1 MSRLINRGA
10 KRDREEIGMKVER
23 SGALVRQVWR
33 LASLSLAVVVL
44 LAVAAACGG
53 NEEETT
59 GTGTAAA
66 TGSPSTTVVGTAAPQ
81 GTTVA
86 SGEVPGIS
94 DTEILLGAEC
104 ILSGSMGAVYST
116 IPKTVSAYF
125 NYINETQ
132 GGVCGRK
139 IVYKVEDNT
148 DDPARGVE
156 VARKLVEQDKVFAMV
171 GSLGDA
177 PHPATME
184 FLNEQQVPDILVS
197 AGGHRFGSDPV
208 GHPWTVQMIPDYTI
222 EGTFFGRYISE
233 NLPGKKVA
241 VLWENSAA
249 GIDGLAGVKQG
260 LDPSKNELVADQS
273 YNIGDISIASQV
285 TNLKN
290 SGAEVAIVHG
300 SPGFTAQLIKNAD
313 RMGWHP
319 QLFMSYINSD
329 DMMFSFAPPA
339 LLEGAITFQAL
350 KLAAWRDDPAI
361 ARHYELM
368 QKYGGPP
375 PTNFTVYAQAL
386 AETAVDILSR
396 SCDNLTRDGL
406 MEAVESTKEFHSDLM
421 LDDVTV
427 SFSDTDH
434 TGMQSGHMLRAAV
447 ENNKGKFEYFGPLVE
462 FK

>member
-1 MSRLINRGA
+1 
-10 KRDREEIGMKVER
+10 MKLEPP
-23 SGALVRQVWR
+23 GALARQAWR
-33 LASLSLAVVVL
+33 LASLSLAVL
-44 LAVAAACGG
+44 LLVAVAAACGG
-53 NEEETT
+53 EEEEKPS

-66 TGSPSTTVVGTAAPQ
+66 TGSPSTTVAGTAAPQ
-81 GTTVA
+81 GTAAV
-86 SGEVPGIS
+86 SGEAPGIS

-184 FLNEQQVPDILVS
+184 LLNEKDVPDILVS
-197 AGGHRFGSDPV
+197 AGGHRFGSDPE
-208 GHPWTVQMIPDYTI
+208 GYPWTVQMIPDYTI

-260 LDPSKNELVADQS
+260 LDSSKNELVADES

-285 TNLKN
+285 TNLKD

-329 DMMFSFAPPA
+329 DMMFSFAPPT
-339 LLEGAITFQAL
+339 LLEGTITFQAL

-361 ARHYELM
+361 AKHYELM

-386 AETAVDILSR
+386 AETAVDILNR

-406 MEAVESTKEFHSDLM
+406 MEAVESTTNFHSDLM

-434 TGMQSGHMLRAAV
+434 TGLQSGHMLKATV